1 MQETCLYYSKNNY
14 YFTYFEI
21 EIYYNGS
28 NNSNNKSFVD
38 IEMQQ
43 IVILKSIYNIILQE
57 NLNNFKNLILLI
69 ICKLDYFYNLS
80 FKQKNFFESINST
93 FKFLVPFLFLF
104 YFELEIFF
112 MIKKF

>member
-38 IEMQQ
+38 IEMQ
-43 IVILKSIYNIILQE
+43 
-57 NLNNFKNLILLI
+57 
-69 ICKLDYFYNLS
+69 
-80 FKQKNFFESINST
+80 
-93 FKFLVPFLFLF
+93 
-104 YFELEIFF
+104 
-112 MIKKF
+112 